1 MTRVTYERLLKER
14 EGMELC
20 SLWMFFAYTARWQ
33 HTNQARASIAYVCRG
48 TKWCEAKVQ
57 RLKNRLIEMGLLEN
71 VRNRDEKGAVSGW
84 FVRVRHL
91 VKVSSARSSDSEDVD
106 DETQIP
112 GFSGSSETEEQMLSD
127 SKVKC
132 LGTEREEGGDSA
144 YRVKKVRKPRKT
156 PMPPTREELIAH
168 GEKSPHSQGVNVVRE
183 VDKMILW
190 YEERSKIPSRL
201 ALTNWLERAP
211 RFSPSSNHN
220 AYAPT
225 MEKDFT
231 PEGKPMCTGSRL
243 NALMAEMEA
252 AEAEQMEVQD
262 AA

>member
-1 MTRVTYERLLKER
+1 
-14 EGMELC
+14 
-20 SLWMFFAYTARWQ
+20 
-33 HTNQARASIAYVCRG
+33 
-48 TKWCEAKVQ
+48 
-57 RLKNRLIEMGLLEN
+57 LEN
-71 VRNRDEKGAVSGW
+71 VRNREEDGTVAGW
-84 FVRVRHL
+84 FVRVRYL
-91 VKVSSARSSDSEDVD
+91 VRTIPTRSSKTEDV
-106 DETQIP
+106 EGEIQILE
-112 GFSGSSETEEQMLSD
+112 FSRSSETEEQMLSD

-132 LGTEREEGGDSA
+132 SGTEREEGGDSA
-144 YRVKKVRKPRKT
+144 DMVKKVRKPRKT

-168 GEKSPHSQGVNVVRE
+168 GEKSPHSQGVNVARE

-225 MEKDFT
+225 MEKDFA

-243 NALMAEMEA
+243 NALMAQMEA
-252 AEAEQMEVQD
+252 AEAEQMGVQD